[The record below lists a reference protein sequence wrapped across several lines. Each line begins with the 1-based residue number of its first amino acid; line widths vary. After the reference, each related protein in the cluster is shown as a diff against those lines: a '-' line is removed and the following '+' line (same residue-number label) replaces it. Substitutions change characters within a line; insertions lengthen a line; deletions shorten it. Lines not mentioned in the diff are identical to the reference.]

1 MTTETFTEQ
10 ALSVDV
16 SDDGPEIVVTWRGRS
31 TAREPGKF
39 LRPILTRQLEK
50 AALPKRALVLD
61 FRAVEFFNSSTITP
75 VIRLLEEARKRGA
88 SVVIRYRKDLRWQE
102 LSFSALK
109 VFVGADD
116 RIRIEGA

>member
-1 MTTETFTEQ
+1 MTTETFTDQ
-10 ALSVDV
+10 SLSLDA
-16 SDDGPEIVVTWRGRS
+16 SDDGPELLLTWRGRS

-39 LRPILTRQLEK
+39 LRPILTAQLDKGCEQ
-50 AALPKRALVLD
+50 KRALVLD

-88 SVVIRYRKDLRWQE
+88 HLVVRYRKDLRWQE

-109 VFVGADD
+109 VFVGVDD
-116 RIRIEGA
+116 RIRIEGL